1 MYYNLHMRLSVV
13 SGGLLIG
20 VILTGLSGHGLP
32 QDGVRPGAVDYQS
45 VAGAYAAL
53 PRKSSAPTLPK
64 AIVLKEQG
72 RAVALS
78 PGQLGIKID
87 KQAVAATARHKG
99 LPLGGKLADSGPK
112 PAFFAIYSK
121 PVYIKVNQIALIN
134 KLTELAEATKQNP
147 VDASIINQGQT
158 YLISPEAVGRQID
171 VEQAAVAIKG
181 AALSG
186 KTVVNL
192 PLASLPPAVTEVSLQ
207 PRLQQMKDQQAQ
219 QAAAAR
225 LAAAAKP
232 LTPSSCAD
240 NTAGQLILVSIS
252 RQHMWACDGTN
263 QAYDSAITS
272 GAYLA
277 GDATPTGTWHI
288 YSKSTNIHLIGP
300 TWDDFVNYWMPFYSA
315 YGFHDS
321 SWQTFPYGD
330 PAYASQGSHGC
341 VHLPLPAMAW
351 LYGWSHVGT
360 TVTITT

>member
-1 MYYNLHMRLSVV
+1 MRLSVI
-13 SGGLLIG
+13 SGL
-20 VILTGLSGHGLP
+20 LTGLALAGLMGHGLP
-32 QDGVRPGAVDYQS
+32 QGGIKPGTTGYQLAVS
-45 VAGAYAAL
+45 AYTGL
-53 PRKSSAPTLPK
+53 PRQTGPPSLPK
-64 AIVLKEQG
+64 AIVLKQQG
-72 RAVALS
+72 RAVAFS
-78 PGQLGIKID
+78 PEELGVEID
-87 KQAVAATARHKG
+87 EQAVMAVKQYRG
-99 LPLGGKLADSGPK
+99 LPLSSKTARG
-112 PAFFAIYSK
+112 FFASYNK
-121 PVYIKVNQIALIN
+121 PVYIKVDRTVLIDR
-134 KLTELAEATKQNP
+134 LDELAAATRQNP
-147 VDASIINQGQT
+147 VDASIISQGQT
-158 YLISPEAVGRQID
+158 YVISPEAAGRQID
-171 VEQAAVAIKG
+171 VDQAT
-181 AALSG
+181 
-186 KTVVNL
+186 TVVNKAVLRGKIVVSL
-192 PLASLPPAVTEVSLQ
+192 PVDNLPPAVTALSLQ
-207 PRLQQMKDQQAQ
+207 PRLQQMKEQQAQ
-219 QAAAAR
+219 QAAIAR
-225 LAAAAKP
+225 LAAAAKAA
-232 LTPSSCAD
+232 TPGSCAD

-341 VHLPLPAMAW
+341 VHLPLVAMAW